1 MENFT
6 NETIDTKQL
15 PRYEDV
21 QLTPLHP
28 KYLKVVLIN
37 SFLFISVLVIG
48 YFLLLIF
55 NKENISPKFSIQ
67 LAIAVAAVSIFKL
80 CFSIVGFK
88 KKAFAFRNHD
98 VIYRS
103 GIIAT
108 NTMIIP
114 YNRVQHVALHESF
127 ISRIFGLAKVEIFTA
142 GGNASDLEIPGI
154 EKEEAENIKQLLM
167 GKIQKQL

>member
-15 PRYEDV
+15 PRYEEV

-28 KYLKVVLIN
+28 KYWSVTLINLAVVFTVLGIGAGLIWYNAEELSNYGLEILTGLVIIVVLT
-37 SFLFISVLVIG
+37 VL
-48 YFLLLIF
+48 L
-55 NKENISPKFSIQ
+55 SR
-67 LAIAVAAVSIFKL
+67 IA
-80 CFSIVGFK
+80 FK

-108 NTMIIP
+108 NTMVIP
-114 YNRVQHVALHESF
+114 YNRVQHVALHEGF
-127 ISRIFGLAKVEIFTA
+127 VSRIFGLAKVEIFTA
-142 GGNASDLEIPGI
+142 GGNSSDLEIPGI
-154 EKEEAENIKQLLM
+154 AKEEAENIKQLLM

>member
-6 NETIDTKQL
+6 NETLNTKQL
-15 PRYEDV
+15 PKYEEV
-21 QLTPLHP
+21 QLTSLHP
-28 KYLKVVLIN
+28 KYWFVTLIN
-37 SFLFISVLVIG
+37 FSTVFLIIGIALGFIWYNAEEFSSFGIYFIVGFLA
-48 YFLLLIF
+48 LLL
-55 NKENISPKFSIQ
+55 FS
-67 LAIAVAAVSIFKL
+67 LFLTRIA
-80 CFSIVGFK
+80 FK

-98 VIYRS
+98 VIFRK

-108 NTMIIP
+108 NTMVIP
-114 YNRVQHVALHESF
+114 YNRVQHVALHEGF

-154 EKEEAENIKQLLM
+154 AKEEAENIKQLLM

>member
-15 PRYEDV
+15 PKFEEV
-21 QLTPLHP
+21 ELTSLHP
-28 KYLKVVLIN
+28 KYLKVVVIN
-37 SFLFISVLVIG
+37 SFIFIAILVLCYFILLF
-48 YFLLLIF
+48 FET
-55 NKENISPKFSIQ
+55 ENISTKLSIQ
-67 LAIAVAAVSIFKL
+67 LAIATAVVSICVL
-80 CFSIVGFK
+80 LFSIIGYK

-98 VIYRS
+98 VIFRS
-103 GIIAT
+103 GVVAT
-108 NTMIIP
+108 NTMVIP

-127 ISRIFGLAKVEIFTA
+127 ISRFFGLAKVEIFTA
-142 GGNASDLEIPGI
+142 GGSSSDIEIPGI